1 MCRTEGVDQVSK
13 DASGSGED
21 KPVRL
26 HRYRGQHVKAR
37 TAGPAEDRIAL
48 IPGLQYRPQE
58 LNLYSEV
65 DPLREN
71 IPPLRGAR
79 ALSYVAVHHKREM
92 VTEIMP
98 TAPALAYMELAQSIV
113 DRHLVKK
120 TLGRAPGSRA
130 IESRHQAVCR
140 GARLRPLRCDEA

>member
-92 VTEIMP
+92 VS
-98 TAPALAYMELAQSIV
+98 AELLSPP
-113 DRHLVKK
+113 L
-120 TLGRAPGSRA
+120 P
-130 IESRHQAVCR
+130 
-140 GARLRPLRCDEA
+140 RLRCLPEGRQPGPQSRQLHPPPGGVLSLIHI